1 MKNVYLYVTPF
12 FPSPNIWRGSYC
24 YDFVKALS
32 SHGRFRVEVF
42 KSGDGKD
49 YEVDGMKVHTF
60 KTIDM
65 PSNIFPFLTANYNQR
80 NFVSAVSK
88 AGLEFDDIIVCHGN
102 SAECSIYPLA
112 IKQRNRNCKTLLH
125 HHSLGSFGFSAGR
138 LRNNRL
144 YRLVQAPILKAHHK
158 MIDCHVFISE
168 ACRRHFESD
177 SGFRPD
183 DYRILHNGV
192 DVSLFKCDP
201 ARRENRFVIGTVSNF
216 QRAKG
221 YDTTI
226 LALARIK
233 EQLGDWEWR
242 IVGSGEEESRILE
255 KIKDVGI
262 ENHVRFVKEVKHV
275 ELVPFYQALDLYVM
289 PSYWEGFGCVYTEA
303 YACGVPFIACRDDN
317 GIVDLAPEE
326 WLIDKGDDG
335 HLAERILAARRGE
348 LSMRPLKGE
357 YRISPLVENFVDSLE
372 LP

>member
-12 FPSPNIWRGSYC
+12 FPGPNIWRGAYC

-32 SHGRFRVEVF
+32 SLGRFRVEVF
-42 KSGDGKD
+42 KLGDGND
-49 YEVDGMKVHTF
+49 YEVDGMRVHTF

-80 NFVSAVSK
+80 SFVSAVSK

-144 YRLVQAPILKAHHK
+144 YRLLQAPILKAHHR

-168 ACRRHFESD
+168 ACRRHFELD

-183 DYRILHNGV
+183 DCRILHNGV
-192 DVSLFKCDP
+192 DVSVFKCDP

-216 QRAKG
+216 QKAKG
-221 YDTTI
+221 YETTI
-226 LALARIK
+226 SALAQIK
-233 EQLGDWEWR
+233 RVLGDWEWR
-242 IVGSGEEESRILE
+242 IVGSGAEESKILKMIE
-255 KIKDVGI
+255 EVGI
-262 ENHVRFVKEVKHV
+262 ANHVRFVKEVGHS
-275 ELVPFYQALDLYVM
+275 ELAAFYQPLDLFVM

-303 YACGVPFIACRDDN
+303 YACGVPFIACKEDN
-317 GIVDLAPEE
+317 GIVDMAPEE
-326 WLIDKGDDG
+326 WLIAKNDDR
-335 HLAERILAARRGE
+335 HLAELILAARRGE
-348 LSMRPLKGE
+348 LPLRPLKGE
-357 YRISPLVENFVDSLE
+357 YRLAPLVEEFIDSLGVT
-372 LP
+372 